1 MHMKQRNIRT
11 LLQHIETYLNKRIMG
26 NAYLRIRKEKDGQC
40 WLSFFN
46 TIIDTQIKNAGVS

>member
-1 MHMKQRNIRT
+1 MKQRNIRT
-11 LLQHIETYLNKRIMG
+11 LLQHIEIYLNKRIMG
-26 NAYLRIRKEKDGQC
+26 NAYLCIGREKDGQC